1 MAIFKA
7 ETMQGFSQLPA
18 LRQLGLMIG
27 LAASVALGVAIVLW
41 SQTPNYGLLYS
52 NLSGKSASQVIES
65 LQKVNIRYKLDPSS
79 GAIMVPT
86 ADLHKARIHL
96 AKEGLPQGTSM
107 GMEFLNKEESFKT
120 SKFTQYRRYVRALEI
135 ELARSIA
142 TMRNIQSAR
151 VHLAL
156 PEQTVFVGRESSE
169 PKATVVLSLYG
180 GRSIGYGQVKAILHM
195 VSSSIPKLESK
206 NVSIIDQYGKLL
218 SRARGTDAMSMSEE
232 QFDYKA
238 RQEHAY
244 IKKIEDIISP
254 IVGEGRVRA
263 KVNVELDFTATEQ
276 TRESYNSDS
285 PAVRSEKITER
296 RNTGSATPSGI
307 PGATSN
313 QPPKTGTTTPSTK
326 KTAARTQSSLQSQ
339 TKSVTRNYLP
349 DKTISHIRNMPGSI
363 RRLSIAVLVDD
374 KRSVDEEGE
383 VTKTPLTKQEL
394 ASLTEL
400 VKSAVGFDERRGD
413 TIKIQNASFYTPPPP
428 QALPETPLLEQPWV
442 MDVGKQALGAIAVL
456 ILFFAVLRPVM
467 KSLAEKAVEA
477 PVAAPT
483 AALPQAADPAAAPQ
497 AQLPHQSKYEESLN
511 VAKTMVGQDPG
522 RVAQVVKS
530 WVAKDG

>member
-1 MAIFKA
+1 
-7 ETMQGFSQLPA
+7 MQGFSQLPA

-65 LQKVNIRYKLDPSS
+65 LQKVNIKYKLDPAS
-79 GAIMVPT
+79 GAIMVPA

-96 AKEGLPQGTSM
+96 AKEGLPQGTSL

-135 ELARSIA
+135 ELARSIS

-156 PEQTVFVGRESSE
+156 PERTVFVGRESSQ
-169 PKATVVLSLYG
+169 PKATVVLNLYG
-180 GRSIGYGQVKAILHM
+180 GRRIGYGQVKAILHM

-218 SRARGTDAMSMSEE
+218 SRAAGSDSLSLSEE

-238 RQEHAY
+238 KQEHAY

-276 TRESYNSDS
+276 TRESYNADS

-296 RNTGSATPSGI
+296 KSNGSATPSGI

-313 QPPKTGTTTPSTK
+313 QPPKTGTTTPTAK
-326 KTAARTQSSLQSQ
+326 KAGTQAQSSLRSL

-349 DKTISHIRNMPGSI
+349 DKTISHVRNMPGTV

-374 KRSVDEEGE
+374 KRSVDDEGE
-383 VTKTPLTKQEL
+383 VTKTPLTKKEL
-394 ASLTEL
+394 AGLTEL
-400 VKSAVGFDERRGD
+400 VKSAVGFDARRGD
-413 TIKIQNASFYTPPPP
+413 TIKVQNASFYTPPPP
-428 QALPETPLLEQPWV
+428 QPLPETPLLEQPWV

-467 KSLAEKAVEA
+467 KSLAEKGAEVAQA
-477 PVAAPT
+477 PAT
-483 AALPQAADPAAAPQ
+483 AALPPADPSAPVPNQ